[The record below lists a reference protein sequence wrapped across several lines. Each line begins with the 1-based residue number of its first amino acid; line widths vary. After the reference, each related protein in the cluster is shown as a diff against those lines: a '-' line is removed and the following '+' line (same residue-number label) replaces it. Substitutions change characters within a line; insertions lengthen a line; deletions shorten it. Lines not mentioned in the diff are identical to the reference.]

1 MYTSR
6 RTYGVAKFVFTLEKK
21 NYFLQK
27 TWNDS
32 PVQMQNYSDVWT
44 SWPCK
49 IRDWTKFRLIAW
61 NTVILRKMRLDFAQ
75 LQILHS
81 YNVVRQSYILR

>member
-1 MYTSR
+1 MYASR
-6 RTYGVAKFVFTLEKK
+6 RTYGVAKFVFTLEK

-27 TWNDS
+27 TWNGS

-44 SWPCK
+44 SWLCK
-49 IRDWTKFRLIAW
+49 IRDWTKFRHISR
-61 NTVILRKMRLDFAQ
+61 NTIILRKMRLDFAQ

-81 YNVVRQSYILR
+81 YNVVHQSYILR